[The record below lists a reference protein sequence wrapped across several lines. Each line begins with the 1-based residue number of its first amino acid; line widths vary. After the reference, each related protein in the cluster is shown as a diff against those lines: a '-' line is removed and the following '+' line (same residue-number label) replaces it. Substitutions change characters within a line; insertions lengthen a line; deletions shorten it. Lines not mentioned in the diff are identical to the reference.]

1 MKTEVLTHARH
12 HAAKHAGNEET
23 ETLFAGKTAVTI
35 LLAIGFLGLV
45 MFLSYV
51 FISGT
56 R

>member
-1 MKTEVLTHARH
+1 MKTEVLTHANN
-12 HAAKHAGNEET
+12 HATGHTSKEDS
-23 ETLFAGKTAVTI
+23 LFAGKAAVTI

>member
-1 MKTEVLTHARH
+1 MKTEVLTHANH
-12 HAAKHAGNEET
+12 HAVTHGGNEET

-51 FISGT
+51 FIAGT

>member
-1 MKTEVLTHARH
+1 MKTEVLTHANN
-12 HAAKHAGNEET
+12 HAATHGSNE

-51 FISGT
+51 FIAGT